1 MVRIL
6 KQTLMLAWCFFFFY
20 PGKLHAA
27 VTDSIALTPPMGW
40 NSYDCYCYTVNE
52 AQVKAN
58 TDYMA
63 DSLKKFGWQYI
74 VIDYVWSAPIVPGI
88 KWSPSQDANFQNPHL
103 NMDQYGRQLPDT
115 TRFPSAKGGNGFKP
129 IADYVHGKGL
139 KFGIHIMRG
148 ILRQAWA
155 ANCPILGSTAKAK
168 DVANTSST
176 CSWLNHMYGL
186 DMTKAGAQ
194 AYLNSILN
202 LYASWNVDFIKVD
215 DLSRPYYAD
224 EIVGYRTAINQCGR
238 PILFSTSP
246 GKTPLTESSHVSQYA
261 NQWRLLEDF
270 WDSWAA
276 LDTAFNICASWT
288 TTFQGVPGH
297 WPDPDMLPL
306 GALNKYGPT
315 GDSPRNTNFTH
326 DEQYTLMSLWSIFRA
341 PLIFG
346 GNLPEN
352 DAFTNSLLMN
362 SEVIKVDQTGVNV
375 RVITNGNLPV
385 WASDSP
391 DSSNVKYVALFN
403 RTETGPTT
411 VMVDLNALGMK
422 NSIVRNLWT
431 KTNVG
436 TFATS
441 FSSPINKHGA
451 GLFKLTTIPTAAKP
465 SSPVVA
471 YVQSRAFANKTF
483 TATGNTFSVPVEYR
497 NLSLIADVYTSKG
510 SLEQSS
516 AIKNGAMRLQGAGVY
531 FVKLKIAR

>member
-1 MVRIL
+1 MFRIAQ
-6 KQTLMLAWCFFFFY
+6 KTVIVACCFLYFY
-20 PGKLHAA
+20 PVNLRAA
-27 VTDSIALTPPMGW
+27 AADSIALTPPMGW

-63 DSLKKFGWQYI
+63 DSLKKLGWQYI
-74 VIDYVWSAPIVPGI
+74 VIDYIWSAPIVPGV
-88 KWSPSQDANFQNPHL
+88 KWSPSQGPNFTNPHL
-103 NMDQYGRQLPDT
+103 NMDQNGRLLPDT

-129 IADYVHGKGL
+129 IADYIHGKGL
-139 KFGIHIMRG
+139 KFGIHVMRG
-148 ILRQAWA
+148 IPRQAWA
-155 ANCPILGSTAKAK
+155 ANSPILGSTAKAK
-168 DVANTSST
+168 DVAVTSDT
-176 CSWLNHMYGL
+176 CAWLNHMYGF
-186 DMTKAGAQ
+186 DMTKTGSQ
-194 AYLNSILN
+194 DYLNSILN

-238 PILFSTSP
+238 PMVFSTSP
-246 GKTPLTESSHVSQYA
+246 GKTPLAQSAHVSQNA

-276 LDTAFNICASWT
+276 LDTAFNILAGWT
-288 TTFQGVPGH
+288 TAFQGVPGH
-297 WPDPDMLPL
+297 WPDPDMLPM

-352 DAFTNSLLMN
+352 DAFTNSLIMN
-362 SEVIKVDQTGVNV
+362 SEVIKVDQKAVNV
-375 RVITNGNLPV
+375 RVITSGNLPV

-391 DSSNVKYVALFN
+391 DLSNVKYVALFN
-403 RTETGPTT
+403 RTETGPTS
-411 VMVDLNALGMK
+411 VSVDLNALGMK

-436 TFATS
+436 TFATTFS
-441 FSSPINKHGA
+441 FSINKHGA
-451 GLFKLTTIPTAAKP
+451 GLFKLTTGTTMAQPSNQSAAR
-465 SSPVVA
+465 
-471 YVQSRAFANKTF
+471 VQSRAFVNKTF
-483 TATGNTFSVPVEYR
+483 VASGNTFLVPAEYR
-497 NLSLIADVYTSKG
+497 DFSLIADVYTSSG
-510 SLEQSS
+510 RLEQTR
-516 AIKNGAMRLQGAGVY
+516 AIKSGAVHLQGNGVY
-531 FVKLKIAR
+531 FVKLRTAQ

>member
-1 MVRIL
+1 MIVCCL
-6 KQTLMLAWCFFFFY
+6 FSFY
-20 PGKLHAA
+20 PGNLRAA

-40 NSYDCYCYTVNE
+40 NSYDCYCYTVTE
-52 AQVKAN
+52 AQVKEN
-58 TDYMA
+58 TNFMA
-63 DSLKKFGWQYI
+63 DSLKKLGWQYI
-74 VIDYVWSAPIVPGI
+74 VIDYVWSAPKVNGV
-88 KWSPSQDANFQNPHL
+88 KWSPDQGANFQNPHL
-103 NMDQYGRQLPDT
+103 NMDQYGRLLPDT
-115 TRFPSAKGGNGFKP
+115 TRFPSAIGGNGFKP
-129 IADYVHGKGL
+129 IADYIHGKGL
-139 KFGIHIMRG
+139 KFGIHVMRG
-148 ILRQAWA
+148 IPRQAWA

-168 DVANTSST
+168 DVTNTSSI
-176 CSWLNHMYGL
+176 CSWLNNMYGL

-194 AYLNSILN
+194 AYLTSILN

-238 PILFSTSP
+238 PVLFSTSP
-246 GKTPLTESSHVSQYA
+246 GKTPLTQSSHVSQYA
-261 NQWRLLEDF
+261 NMWRLLEDF

-288 TTFQGVPGH
+288 TTFKGVPGH

-352 DAFTNSLLMN
+352 DAFTNSLIMN
-362 SEVIKVDQTGVNV
+362 SEVIKVDQTGVNA

-391 DSSNVKYVALFN
+391 DSSNVKYIALFN

-411 VMVDLNALGMK
+411 VSVDLNALGMK
-422 NSIVRNLWT
+422 NCTVRNLWT

-436 TFATS
+436 TFATT

-451 GLFKLTTIPTAAKP
+451 GLFKLTTLPTQVKPSNPCAAK
-465 SSPVVA
+465 
-471 YVQSRAFANKTF
+471 VQNHAFLSKTF
-483 TATGNTFSVPVEYR
+483 IVTGSTFLLPAEYGS
-497 NLSLIADVYTSKG
+497 LSLMADVYKCNG
-510 SLEQSS
+510 GLERF
-516 AIKNGAMRLQGAGVY
+516 IGINNGAVHLQGSGVY
-531 FVKLKIAR
+531 FVKLRITQ